1 VQNAALNN
9 KLPDPG
15 QTGRDHPSSDIDHP
29 SRENPVRACNNQSG
43 IPGQQSEVATRRT
56 RVLQVASTLHVGGA
70 EMVIADLA
78 RFIDR
83 SRFDAS
89 VCYLRENGVVG
100 RLLEKDGIHIS
111 SLSARG
117 DVRTDYLTSLRLR
130 RFVRE
135 HSIEIIHSHD
145 THGLVDCSIVRCL
158 VPSVRHIHTF
168 HFGNYP
174 NLSSDHARFERL
186 VWRRPDRLIAVGT
199 AQARSIEAFYRMKS
213 GRLRILRN
221 GVTEHRPI
229 TDDSLARLAASR
241 RMPVVAS
248 ISTLT
253 AQKGISHL
261 LEAVSILKSR
271 DLNVLL
277 LVAGDGRLR
286 QSLEQQAA
294 TLGVTPNVEFV
305 GWLPEAARRLLPNCD
320 IFVQSSLWEAMSIVV
335 LEAMAAAKPL
345 VVTSVGENPHIL
357 RHRESALLVPPGDS
371 ESLAEAIG
379 ELLVNRS
386 LASRLGAQARAD
398 YESEHRVL
406 RMIKK
411 YEVEYAS
418 LARAD

>member
-1 VQNAALNN
+1 
-9 KLPDPG
+9 
-15 QTGRDHPSSDIDHP
+15 
-29 SRENPVRACNNQSG
+29 
-43 IPGQQSEVATRRT
+43 
-56 RVLQVASTLHVGGA
+56 
-70 EMVIADLA
+70 MVIADLA

-83 SRFDAS
+83 LRFDVS

-100 RLLEKDGIHIS
+100 RLLEEDGIQLC

-117 DVRTDYLTSLRLR
+117 DGRTDYLTSLRLR

-213 GRLRILRN
+213 GRLRIIRN
-221 GVTEHRPI
+221 GVIEHRPI
-229 TDDSLARLAASR
+229 TDDSLASLAASR
-241 RMPVVAS
+241 GLPVVAS

-253 AQKGISHL
+253 AQKGLSHL

-277 LVAGDGRLR
+277 LVAGDGQLR

-294 TLGVTPNVEFV
+294 DLGVTPNVEFL
-305 GWLPEAARRLLPNCD
+305 GWIPDAARRLLPNCD

-335 LEAMAAAKPL
+335 LEAMAATKPL

-371 ESLAEAIG
+371 EALADAIG
-379 ELLVNRS
+379 ELLVNRA
-386 LASRLGAQARAD
+386 LARQLGVCARLA
-398 YESEHRVL
+398 YKSEHEVL
-406 RMIKK
+406 RMVRD
-411 YEVEYAS
+411 YEAVYMD
-418 LARAD
+418 LAHPHPQSMRS